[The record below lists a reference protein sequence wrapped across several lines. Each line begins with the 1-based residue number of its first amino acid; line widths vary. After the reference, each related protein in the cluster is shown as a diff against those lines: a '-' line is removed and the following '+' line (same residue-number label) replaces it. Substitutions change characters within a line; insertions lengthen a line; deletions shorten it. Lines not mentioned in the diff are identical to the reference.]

1 MKRKNKISD
10 DIKIKSVQMYLKGN
24 KSVAELSAILNVSK
38 QSFRSWIRK
47 YNINGAEG
55 LKTMPK
61 NTYYPSE
68 VKYKAVK
75 EYLSGNCSLYDICSK
90 YNISSHSILQRW
102 IIKYNNHN
110 IISKSHNSTGDKIMI
125 KGRKTTFDERIEIVA
140 FCIENNNNYN
150 LTSNKYN
157 VSYQQVYTWVKKY
170 NQDGSE
176 SLIDNRGKSKE
187 FEKMSEK
194 EKLENEIRLL
204 KAQNK
209 RLEIENEFL
218 KKLEEIER
226 RG

>member
-38 QSFRSWIRK
+38 QSFRSWIR
-47 YNINGAEG
+47 
-55 LKTMPK
+55 
-61 NTYYPSE
+61 
-68 VKYKAVK
+68 
-75 EYLSGNCSLYDICSK
+75 
-90 YNISSHSILQRW
+90 
-102 IIKYNNHN
+102 KYNNHN

-209 RLEIENEFL
+209 LLEIENEFL